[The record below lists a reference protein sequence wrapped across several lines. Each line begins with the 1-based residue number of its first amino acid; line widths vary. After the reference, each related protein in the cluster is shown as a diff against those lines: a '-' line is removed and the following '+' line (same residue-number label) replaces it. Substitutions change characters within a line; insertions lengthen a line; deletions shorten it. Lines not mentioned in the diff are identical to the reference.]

1 MSLAE
6 RYSKLEPRERRLLLG
21 FGGTIL
27 AGIFLFLPI
36 YLFQT
41 VGSARDQN
49 QEIRDF
55 LEKVNE
61 SRDKIAKRKAERETL
76 LARYNKKMPPLATFV
91 EDAAKANHIEISE
104 SSAKPDVPHGKKYN
118 EHVLSVRM
126 KKVGLLGFS
135 KTLEKIERS
144 GYPVSI
150 TKLKLTPRAG
160 EPDAYDIEM
169 HVSAFERKADAKEK
183 KPDAAAEDEGKEEE
197 L

>member
-1 MSLAE
+1 
-6 RYSKLEPRERRLLLG
+6 
-21 FGGTIL
+21 
-27 AGIFLFLPI
+27 
-36 YLFQT
+36 
-41 VGSARDQN
+41 
-49 QEIRDF
+49 
-55 LEKVNE
+55 
-61 SRDKIAKRKAERETL
+61 
-76 LARYNKKMPPLATFV
+76 MPPLATFV